1 MVAWPAPF
9 MEGEARV
16 ADVGHHRVA
25 FALLDPRAEEAFV
38 EGGGLVGVARFHC
51 DVVDAWHGPGTM
63 PRPLLIV
70 NPQASAVTPQSAA
83 DVAAELGDAEV
94 VWTERPGHASELA
107 SAADGPVV
115 VFAGDG
121 GFNEVLNGVGPGVP
135 VGFVPGGGSS
145 VLPRALGLPREPVQ
159 AARRLAEALRA
170 GRTRR
175 ISVGRVNGR
184 RFGFAAAIGFPA
196 EVVRRVDEL
205 GREDGRRPPDR
216 AFALT
221 LARVLVE
228 RRGRLEPRMEVD
240 GEPVAFA
247 LVANGDPYSYLARLP
262 LRFAPDASFEAG
274 LELVAPRRVRPSSI
288 PLLTTAALLGRRAHN
303 VLYRNDLDRVEIR
316 TSEPQPLQVDGEDL
330 GDVAS
335 AVFECERG
343 ALTVLI

>member
-1 MVAWPAPF
+1 
-9 MEGEARV
+9 
-16 ADVGHHRVA
+16 
-25 FALLDPRAEEAFV
+25 
-38 EGGGLVGVARFHC
+38 
-51 DVVDAWHGPGTM
+51 M

-83 DVAAELGDAEV
+83 DIAAELGDVEV
-94 VWTERPGHASELA
+94 VWTERAGHATELA
-107 SAADGPVV
+107 SASDGPVV

-121 GFNEVLNGVGPGVP
+121 GFNEVLNGVGPVVP
-135 VGFVPGGGSS
+135 VGFIPGGGSS

-159 AARRLAEALRA
+159 AARRLAEALRS

-184 RFGFAAAIGFPA
+184 RFGFAAAVGFPA

-228 RRGRLEPRMEVD
+228 RRGRLEPHLEVD

-274 LELVAPRRVRPSSI
+274 LELVAPRRVRPSAI
-288 PLLTTAALLGRRAHN
+288 PRLTTAALLGRHARH
-303 VLYRNDLDRVEIR
+303 VVYRHDLDRVEIR
-316 TSEPQPLQVDGEDL
+316 SAEPQPLQVDGEDL

-343 ALTVLI
+343 ALTVLV